1 MFTAARLGLHD
12 AEGGG
17 ADDKRAFQNA
27 IEMLVNDGNV
37 LLRPVHAPSEA
48 LRAFFSPRMG
58 GNEFAG
64 VKDLHRTGG
73 EAHIHS
79 FTDEPIRHGVISPGD
94 LDVIICVFRAMVNGV
109 STGW

>member
-1 MFTAARLGLHD
+1 MFTTARLGLHD

-17 ADDKRAFQNA
+17 ADDKRSFQNA
-27 IEMLVNDGNV
+27 IQMLVDDGDMSV
-37 LLRPVHAPSEA
+37 RPVHATGEA
-48 LRAFFSPRMG
+48 LRALFGPRMG
-58 GNEFAG
+58 GNELAG
-64 VKDLHRTGG
+64 VKDLHCTGG